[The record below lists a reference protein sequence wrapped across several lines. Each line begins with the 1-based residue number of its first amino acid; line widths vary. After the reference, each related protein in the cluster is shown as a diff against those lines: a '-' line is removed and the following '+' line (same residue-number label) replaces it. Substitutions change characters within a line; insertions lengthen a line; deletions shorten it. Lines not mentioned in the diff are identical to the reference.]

1 MAEIKNN
8 KPKIKGVDDAGIRL
22 APTPIHNSAY
32 HVMPTIVQEYVIE
45 PQIVTNEP
53 AGDDALAAE
62 HSTKDDFQPKK
73 EDANKKWK
81 RGKRARN
88 MITGSIVFLVSL
100 VVILPYVLSAVK
112 VNIDA
117 SFVLA
122 SDKMNVIGHFVGAF
136 ETSAELG
143 WQGEAVLLIWK
154 CMIPDIIL
162 TIGILAVLFNVIK
175 SIFAIF
181 GAVKQIHYIIESI
194 VYLLCVLC
202 IFIAALV
209 GAEAIG
215 IEKIDFVKD
224 FIQGYKTCYLF
235 TMLVFGA
242 GYVLVSALCCVIN
255 RDKYGYLK

>member
-1 MAEIKNN
+1 MAEVKNN

-32 HVMPTIVQEYVIE
+32 HVMPTVVQEYVIE

-53 AGDDALAAE
+53 AGDGDSVAE

-81 RGKRARN
+81 RGKRAKN

-100 VVILPYVLSAVK
+100 VVLLPYVLSAAK

-143 WQGEAVLLIWK
+143 WQGEAVSLIWK
-154 CMIPDIIL
+154 GMIPDIIL
-162 TIGILAVLFNVIK
+162 TIGILAVLFGVIK

-209 GAEAIG
+209 GAETIG
-215 IEKIDFVKD
+215 IEKIDFVND
-224 FIQGYKTCYLF
+224 FIKGYKTCYLF

>member
-1 MAEIKNN
+1 
-8 KPKIKGVDDAGIRL
+8 
-22 APTPIHNSAY
+22 
-32 HVMPTIVQEYVIE
+32 
-45 PQIVTNEP
+45 
-53 AGDDALAAE
+53 
-62 HSTKDDFQPKK
+62 
-73 EDANKKWK
+73 
-81 RGKRARN
+81 

-154 CMIPDIIL
+154 CMIPDIIP